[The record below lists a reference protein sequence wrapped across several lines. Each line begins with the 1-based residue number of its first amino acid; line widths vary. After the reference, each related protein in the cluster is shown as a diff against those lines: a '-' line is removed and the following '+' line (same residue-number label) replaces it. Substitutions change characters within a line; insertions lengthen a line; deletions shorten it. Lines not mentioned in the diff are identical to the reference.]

1 MKKTMTSQLGLLMAA
16 VAIFV
21 ASCSSNATFSKR
33 YHNRGFNIA
42 WGGGNNATPTKPV
55 TKKTHVATQKPSQT
69 IANQTETQASATSI
83 IANVPAVNPNLVVV
97 TSSVNVSNPV
107 NTRQPKLETMASLST
122 EKVVAATKST
132 KQHVLKASNRM
143 EKKKSAADPGE
154 GKSQIIA
161 LVLCIVVGVFGIHR
175 FYLGYTLEGV
185 LMLLTGGGCG
195 VWLLIDVIRII
206 TGDLQPKDGDYT
218 ETL

>member
-1 MKKTMTSQLGLLMAA
+1 MTSQLGLLMAA

-55 TKKTHVATQKPSQT
+55 TKKTHGATQKPSQT

-83 IANVPAVNPNLVVV
+83 ITHVPAVNPNLVVV
-97 TSSVNVSNPV
+97 TSSVKVSNPV
-107 NTRQPKLETMASLST
+107 DNRVQKMETTATLST
-122 EKVVAATKST
+122 EKAVAATKST

-143 EKKKSAADPGE
+143 EKKKSAADPGA
-154 GKSQIIA
+154 GKSQIVAAI
-161 LVLCIVVGVFGIHR
+161 LCFQIGRAHV
-175 FYLGYTLEGV
+175 
-185 LMLLTGGGCG
+185 
-195 VWLLIDVIRII
+195 
-206 TGDLQPKDGDYT
+206 
-218 ETL
+218 

>member
-42 WGGGNNATPTKPV
+42 WGGGNNTTPTKPV
-55 TKKTHVATQKPSQT
+55 TKKTHGATQKPSQT
-69 IANQTETQASATSI
+69 AANQTETQASATSI

-132 KQHVLKASNRM
+132 KQHVLKASNRL
-143 EKKKSAADPGE
+143 EKKKSAADPGA
-154 GKSQIIA
+154 GKSQIVA
-161 LVLCIVVGVFGIHR
+161 LLLCFTILVGVCGIHR
-175 FYLGYTLEGV
+175 FYLG
-185 LMLLTGGGCG
+185 
-195 VWLLIDVIRII
+195 
-206 TGDLQPKDGDYT
+206 
-218 ETL
+218 